1 MIHIIQEKWRRS
13 LNFKLLF
20 PLAMASIILATLAI
34 FTIHQI
40 SKNQLREKIDAR
52 GELIANII
60 NYIAE
65 SITRQGELSRTITSL
80 GAEDGVDLIIITA
93 GETRN
98 IIASSK
104 LNLIGKNINTIK
116 DKELKKLLLT
126 YANTKKT
133 YSYFNPSSFKHIVI
147 KPLLLSKSID
157 IDKNKGSIYIQLNT
171 EQAQKEIDA
180 VTFQFSL
187 ACLFGIFLIS
197 GLSYYLLRKNILL
210 RLKKIELHV
219 KQRDNSK
226 NESWHETEQE
236 DEIGHLA
243 QSLQIAM
250 TTTAAVISALE
261 RQAKELTKS
270 ESNLTLAK
278 ETAIQANEA
287 KSAFLA
293 NMSHEIRTPLNAIL
307 GFSELLAYT
316 PLNLEQKELLHSIDI
331 GGQSLLIQINDILDF
346 SKIEAGKLS
355 LEKIDFDFR
364 YLVEDTIDLMS
375 SKAREKSI
383 EIIGIIDSSVPKKLN
398 GDPSRLRQILLN
410 LFNNAIKFSS
420 QGEIVLRMRSTPLTP
435 PFHRL
440 YVEVKDK
447 GIGISAAEITTLFQP
462 FVQADA
468 STTRRFGG
476 TGLGL
481 SICRRLIEAMQG
493 YIDVISQP
501 NAGSTFWFEITLE
514 ARACEDIEYKNIALQ
529 QKQALIVDDV
539 PASRELLSQQL
550 SEMGLI
556 VTAMSNHFDSFS
568 ILEKNQ
574 TAFDIALICKNF
586 DANSSQHLAAQI
598 HSLPLLQDLPLIL
611 LASNSSIGQAES
623 AKTAGYAALLSK
635 PIRSKTLYSAI
646 ELVLNQH
653 HAAELPLVTMH
664 QIAEQLATEKH
675 YVLVVEDNLVNQQVA
690 VKMLEKLNCRV
701 DIANDGALGVAAV
714 AAQNYDI
721 VFMDCQ
727 MPNMDGYAA
736 TKHIRATEA
745 PNQHLPIVALT
756 ANVFK
761 EDILR
766 CQQAGM
772 DDFLSKPITLAALK
786 NALDQHLPRRSQ

>member
-1 MIHIIQEKWRRS
+1 MIQLIKEKWQRS
-13 LNFKLLF
+13 LNFKLLL
-20 PLAMASIILATLAI
+20 PLAIASITLATLAI
-34 FTIHQI
+34 FTIYQI
-40 SKNQLREKIDAR
+40 SKNQLRDKIDAR
-52 GELIANII
+52 GELIVNMI

-65 SITRQGELSRTITSL
+65 SITRQGELSRIITAL
-80 GAEDGVDLIIITA
+80 GAEDGVDIIIITE
-93 GETRN
+93 GETKN
-98 IIASSK
+98 IIASNK
-104 LNLIGKNINTIK
+104 LNLIGKNITSIQ
-116 DKELKKLLLT
+116 DKELKNLLLT

-133 YSYFNPSSFKHIVI
+133 YSYFNPNSFKHIAI

-180 VTFQFSL
+180 VTLQFSI
-187 ACLFGIFLIS
+187 ACLFGLFLIS

-219 KQRDNSK
+219 KQWDDCK
-226 NESWHETEQE
+226 NKTWQEAEQE

-243 QSLQIAM
+243 QSLQMAM
-250 TTTAAVISALE
+250 TTTVAVISALE
-261 RQAKELTKS
+261 YQAQELTQS
-270 ESNLTLAK
+270 ESNLTQAK

-307 GFSELLAYT
+307 GFSELLAHT
-316 PLNLEQKELLHSIDI
+316 PLSLEQQELLHSIDI

-346 SKIEAGKLS
+346 SKIEAGKLT

-364 YLVEDTIDLMS
+364 YLVEDTIDLIS

-383 EIIGIIDSSVPKKLN
+383 EIIGIIDSSVPHKLN

-440 YVEVKDK
+440 YIEVKDK
-447 GIGISAAEITTLFQP
+447 GIGISAAEIKTLFQP

-481 SICRRLIEAMQG
+481 SICRRLVEAMQG

-514 ARACEDIEYKNIALQ
+514 AQTSEEIEHKNIALQ
-529 QKQALIVDDV
+529 QKQALIVDDM

-556 VTAMSNHFDSFS
+556 VTTISNSFDTLS
-568 ILEKNQ
+568 ILEK
-574 TAFDIALICKNF
+574 TPHAFDIALISKNL
-586 DANSSQHLAAQI
+586 DANSGQQLAAQI
-598 HSLPLLQDLPLIL
+598 HSLPLQQDLPLIL
-611 LASNSSIGQAES
+611 LVSNSTIGQAES
-623 AKTAGYAALLSK
+623 AKAAGFAAFLSK
-635 PIRSKTLYSAI
+635 PMRSKTLYSAI

-653 HAAELPLVTMH
+653 HAAEPPLVTMH

-675 YVLVVEDNLVNQQVA
+675 YVLVVEDNPVNQQVA

-701 DIANDGALGVAAV
+701 DIANDGALGIAAV
-714 AAQNYDI
+714 AAQNYDL

-736 TKHIRATEA
+736 TEHIRATEA
-745 PNQHLPIVALT
+745 PGQHLAIVALT

-786 NALDQHLPRRSQ
+786 SALDQNLPRSS